1 MLSDLSQKFREVSE
15 KQMWLGKLEDDLR
28 SVDEKL
34 EAEEARL
41 EALKQVLAKEE
52 RDLKQLKGL
61 SLRAVFASI
70 LGSKEEQ
77 TQKERQ
83 EFLQAQLQMRT
94 TQRQIDALRHDREQL
109 LRQISPLNTVEEEYQ
124 QLLSQKARILK
135 SSSNPTGEKLLEI
148 DLQLARAT
156 TQQKE
161 LQEAIQAGSN
171 ALSGLE
177 TVLDSLEGARS
188 WGNWDL
194 LGGEM
199 FATIIKHDH
208 MDEARQASEQVQAQ
222 LNIFLRE
229 LKDVS
234 LYKDISFDIAPLE
247 YFGDLFL
254 DGLVFDWLVQSKIL
268 RALEQTRVLKE
279 HIAELKLS
287 LEQQLT
293 EQMREIQ
300 YFVRQRQT
308 LIEQG

>member
-1 MLSDLSQKFREVSE
+1 MT
-15 KQMWLGKLEDDLR
+15 LEDDATTNADLAALR
-28 SVDEKL
+28 
-34 EAEEARL
+34 
-41 EALKQVLAKEE
+41 
-52 RDLKQLKGL
+52 GFPH
-61 SLRAVFASI
+61 LRAGVA
-70 LGSKEEQ
+70 E
-77 TQKERQ
+77 
-83 EFLQAQLQMRT
+83 
-94 TQRQIDALRHDREQL
+94 H
-109 LRQISPLNTVEEEYQ
+109 
-124 QLLSQKARILK
+124 
-135 SSSNPTGEKLLEI
+135 
-148 DLQLARAT
+148 
-156 TQQKE
+156 
-161 LQEAIQAGSN
+161 
-171 ALSGLE
+171 
-177 TVLDSLEGARS
+177 
-188 WGNWDL
+188 NWDL